1 VEPLEEEPP
10 ESRWGTAIGFT
21 LTLAFALGVG
31 YFIGLRGLEL
41 VGIATGGLLLII
53 GLEKVADRLQ
63 AWIRR

>member
-41 VGIATGGLLLII
+41 VGSQRAGCC
-53 GLEKVADRLQ
+53 
-63 AWIRR
+63 